1 MQHGPNHKRIKK
13 LKLKK
18 KKGTIHTIETKMNN
32 KLGDTEES
40 VSELKNRMEI
50 FQSEM
55 QKEKQIKKKNN
66 LRDLCNNFKHMNI
79 HIIGVTV

>member
-1 MQHGPNHKRIKK
+1 
-13 LKLKK
+13 
-18 KKGTIHTIETKMNN
+18 MNN
-32 KLGDTEES
+32 KLGDTEEI

-79 HIIGVTV
+79 HNIGVTV

>member
-1 MQHGPNHKRIKK
+1 M
-13 LKLKK
+13 KLKK
-18 KKGTIHTIETKMNN
+18 KSTICTIQTKINN

-55 QKEKQIKKKNN
+55 QKEKKIKKKI
-66 LRDLCNNFKHMNI
+66 FKRSLQ
-79 HIIGVTV
+79 